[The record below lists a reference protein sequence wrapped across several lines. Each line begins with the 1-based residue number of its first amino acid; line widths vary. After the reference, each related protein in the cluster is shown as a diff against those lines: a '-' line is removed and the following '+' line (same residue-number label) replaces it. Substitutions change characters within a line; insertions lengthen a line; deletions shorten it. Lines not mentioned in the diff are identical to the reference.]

1 LGYTRILVSNSAEDS
16 LSLTDLKEKAVVQKI
31 FLPLEENKKLGP
43 SDIITD
49 EEKFLY
55 IVNSHDDSI
64 MKFDLLNLTTSSLIK
79 VGRYPICIRIFK
91 EKIYVV
97 NCDSNSISVIDEKS
111 FCLIEDISV
120 GEKPTDIQIDK
131 ENLKIFISNEN
142 SHSISIIDLNK
153 ETVSSIILEMQPIKM
168 IIDRERLF
176 VLSYINNGRINYS
189 NISEIDIK
197 NYNIIMSLDLKGIFE
212 SFIKIKDKEE
222 FYMSNAEDGYL
233 YNIRIKNKV
242 DISKIYLSGM
252 PGNIISDGE
261 DKLYIVNT
269 SNNYISVVDIEKNLL
284 INKIRVGKEPCGILL
299 L

>member
-1 LGYTRILVSNSAEDS
+1 MGYTRILVSNSAEDS

-43 SDIITD
+43 SDIVID

-79 VGRYPICIRIFK
+79 VGRCPICIKIFK

-97 NCDSNSISVIDEKS
+97 NCDSNSISVIDEKN

-153 ETVSSIILEMQPIKM
+153 ETISSIILEMQPIKM

-176 VLSYINNGRINYS
+176 VLSYVNNGRINYS

-269 SNNYISVVDIEKNLL
+269 SNNYISVVDIEKKLL

>member
-1 LGYTRILVSNSAEDS
+1 MGYTRILVSNSAEDS

-31 FLPLEENKKLGP
+31 FLPLEENKKLRP

-79 VGRYPICIRIFK
+79 VGRCPICIRIFK

-153 ETVSSIILEMQPIKM
+153 ETISSIILEMQPIKM
-168 IIDRERLF
+168 IIDKERLF

>member
-1 LGYTRILVSNSAEDS
+1 MGYTRILVSNSAEDS
-16 LSLTDLKEKAVVQKI
+16 LSLTDIKEKTLVQRI

-43 SDIITD
+43 SDIAID
-49 EEKFLY
+49 EERFLY
-55 IVNSHDDSI
+55 IVNSYDDSI
-64 MKFDLLNLTTSSLIK
+64 IKFDLLNLTTVDLIK
-79 VGRYPICIRIFK
+79 VGRCPICIRIFK

-97 NCDSNSISVIDEKS
+97 NCDSNSISVIDEKT
-111 FCLIEDISV
+111 FCLMEDISV

-131 ENLKIFISNEN
+131 NDSKIFISNGN
-142 SHSISIIDLNK
+142 SHSISVIDLNK
-153 ETVSSIILEMQPIKM
+153 ETISSIVLEKHPIKM
-168 IIDRERLF
+168 IVDDKRLF
-176 VLSYINNGRINYS
+176 VLSYINNGVTNYS
-189 NISEIDIK
+189 NISEINID
-197 NYNIIMSLDLKGIFE
+197 NYNIVMSLDLKGIFE

-233 YNIRIKNKV
+233 YKICINNEV

-252 PGNIISDGE
+252 PGNIIFDGE

-269 SNNYISVVDIEKNLL
+269 SNNYVSIVDIEKDTL

>member
-1 LGYTRILVSNSAEDS
+1 MGYTRILVSNLAEDS
-16 LSLTDLKEKAVVQKI
+16 LSLTDLKEKTLVERI
-31 FLPLEENKKLGP
+31 FLPLDENKKLGP
-43 SDIITD
+43 YDIAMGN
-49 EEKFLY
+49 KRFLY
-55 IVNSHDDSI
+55 IVNSYDDSI
-64 MKFDLLNLTTSSLIK
+64 MKFDLLNLTTLDLIK
-79 VGRYPICIRIFK
+79 VGRFPICVKVFK

-97 NCDSNSISVIDEKS
+97 NCDSNSISVIDENT

-142 SHSISIIDLNK
+142 SHSISVIDLNK
-153 ETVSSIILEMQPIKM
+153 ENITSIVLEKQPIKM
-168 IIDRERLF
+168 IIEEKRLF

-197 NYNIIMSLDLKGIFE
+197 NYKILMSLDLKGIFE
-212 SFIKIKDKEE
+212 SFIKVKGKEE

-233 YNIRIKNKV
+233 YKVSMNDKEDIK
-242 DISKIYLSGM
+242 KIYLSGM

-269 SNNYISVVDIEKNLL
+269 SNNYVSVFDLKTNLL
-284 INKIRVGKEPCGILL
+284 INKIRVGKEPAGILL

>member
-16 LSLTDLKEKAVVQKI
+16 LSLTDLKEKAIVQKI
-31 FLPLEENKKLGP
+31 FLPLEENKRLGP
-43 SDIITD
+43 SDIVID
-49 EEKFLY
+49 DEKFLY

-64 MKFDLLNLTTSSLIK
+64 MKFDLLNLTTSSLVK
-79 VGRYPICIRIFK
+79 VGRCPICIRIFK

>member
-1 LGYTRILVSNSAEDS
+1 MGYTRILVSNSAEDS
-16 LSLTDLKEKAVVQKI
+16 LSLTDLKEKAIVQKI
-31 FLPLEENKKLGP
+31 FLPLEENKRLGP
-43 SDIITD
+43 SDIVID
-49 EEKFLY
+49 DEKFLY

-64 MKFDLLNLTTSSLIK
+64 MKFDLLNLTTSSLVK
-79 VGRYPICIRIFK
+79 VGRCPICIRIFK

>member
-1 LGYTRILVSNSAEDS
+1 MGYTRILVSNSAEDS

-79 VGRYPICIRIFK
+79 VGRCPICIKIFK

-97 NCDSNSISVIDEKS
+97 NCDSNSISVIDEKN

-153 ETVSSIILEMQPIKM
+153 ETISSIILEMQPIKM

-176 VLSYINNGRINYS
+176 VLSYVNNGRINYS

-269 SNNYISVVDIEKNLL
+269 SNNYISVVDIEKKLL